1 MVLSHKPAMQ
11 PDPQA
16 TSRKSKCLLVPLVLA
31 EQKMVMERKVW
42 GTVKW
47 FNVRNGYGFITRSD
61 SKADIFVHQSAI
73 AKNNPTKYHRSIG
86 DGEMVEFDVVL
97 GEKGLEAAN
106 VTGPG
111 GIPVQGSVY
120 AADRH
125 KCSWGP
131 RRRLPQKSLHTGEGM
146 PKLKGSE
153 SAPEDGNLPGSG
165 PSYSRH
171 RSYGDEPQC
180 SSSAGRTEVVFAEGP
195 GAQAEHS
202 KALKQ
207 SIFQDFRQ
215 LLSLGQHRMK
225 QPREEGGETCNGSP
239 RAKETEESAISQRRY
254 RPNFS
259 YLRRRPQN
267 AKTQEGKET
276 QETSGP
282 TAENQVPPETKK
294 MGGVNISI
302 GLLPSAT
309 DLSPLSHQT
318 RSKRI

>member
-1 MVLSHKPAMQ
+1 
-11 PDPQA
+11 
-16 TSRKSKCLLVPLVLA
+16 
-31 EQKMVMERKVW
+31 QKMVMERKVW

-165 PSYSRH
+165 PSYSR
-171 RSYGDEPQC
+171 
-180 SSSAGRTEVVFAEGP
+180 
-195 GAQAEHS
+195 
-202 KALKQ
+202 
-207 SIFQDFRQ
+207 Q

-294 MGGVNISI
+294 MGG
-302 GLLPSAT
+302 
-309 DLSPLSHQT
+309 
-318 RSKRI
+318 